1 MSPKSSESG
10 NLLMSSHAELV
21 TYQLQIE
28 VCKPVRVAVGRLG
41 TLRFPAGSYVYT
53 GSARKNIGARVRRHL
68 TGGRSKR
75 WHVDY
80 LLAEPHVRITAVK
93 MSTSGECTLN
103 RRTRGVVLFPGF
115 GSSDC
120 RSGCRSHLK
129 YRETRRS

>member
-1 MSPKSSESG
+1 M
-10 NLLMSSHAELV
+10 NSHPVLV
-21 TYQLQIE
+21 SYQLHIE

-41 TLRFPAGSYVYT
+41 TLLFPAGSYVYT
-53 GSARKNIGARVRRHL
+53 GSARKNLPARVRRHL